1 MNNKRRESIT
11 KLIGQIDDLKSQIET
26 LTEEEQDA
34 YDNMPESLQGGDKGD
49 AAQAAIDA
57 LESAVSSLE
66 EAVGSLE
73 EATE

>member
-49 AAQAAIDA
+49 AAQTAIDA
-57 LESAVSSLE
+57 LESAVGSLE

-73 EATE
+73 EATA